1 MSALLCLAAVAG
13 VRADDFAA
21 LRAEAAGRTV
31 RLAPGTQLEA
41 LVVSD
46 YRSQNMEL
54 NPNVSW
60 DKVDLGE
67 NLRTAYVESPDGR
80 YGFRLRFAGIYEN
93 RLERGDRVRLDLDRK
108 SVV

>member
-67 NLRTAYVESPDGR
+67 TLRTAYAVTASGCVSPASTKTASNGATAC
-80 YGFRLRFAGIYEN
+80 GSTWAA
-93 RLERGDRVRLDLDRK
+93 VR
-108 SVV
+108 

>member
-67 NLRTAYVESPDGR
+67 NLRRPMSKARTAVTASGCVSPASTKTASNGATAC
-80 YGFRLRFAGIYEN
+80 GSTWAA
-93 RLERGDRVRLDLDRK
+93 VR
-108 SVV
+108 

>member
-1 MSALLCLAAVAG
+1 MAALLCLAAVAG

-67 NLRTAYVESPDGR
+67 NLRTAYVEN
-80 YGFRLRFAGIYEN
+80 LRPRPFYKMSTLLRCHRRTI
-93 RLERGDRVRLDLDRK
+93 LW
-108 SVV
+108 